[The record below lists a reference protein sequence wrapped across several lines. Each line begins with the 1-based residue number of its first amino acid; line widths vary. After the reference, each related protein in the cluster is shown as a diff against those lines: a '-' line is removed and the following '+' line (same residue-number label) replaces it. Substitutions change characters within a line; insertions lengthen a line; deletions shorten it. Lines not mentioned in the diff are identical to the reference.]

1 MQTNT
6 AYKQKGSTLVEVLV
20 ALAVFLIVMGTLV
33 AGYLSAKRLVAKQKE
48 YVYFEAVCLDIA
60 KYGDLYGKQWDEKY
74 FETFL
79 VKNADNNGGT
89 AYFDA
94 KFNRSTPENG
104 KYRLTYHYNEA
115 SELVL
120 SIENSTGG
128 YFVIQNLNYGN
139 GRYQTTATVDETE
152 AGL

>member
-33 AGYLSAKRLVAKQKE
+33 AGYLSAKKLVVKQKE

-60 KYGDLYGKQWDEKY
+60 KYGDLYGKNWDEKY

-79 VKNADNNGGT
+79 VKDADNNGGT

-94 KFNRSTPENG
+94 KFNRCTAENG
-104 KYRLTYHYNEA
+104 KYRLTYVYNETG
-115 SELVL
+115 ELVL
-120 SIENSTGG
+120 SIENTISN

-139 GRYQTTATVDETE
+139 GRYPTAAVETE
-152 AGL
+152 ATL